1 MTPLLNLNTITFSY
15 TPGLTAIN
23 NLSFSVN
30 KGETIGIV
38 GANGA
43 GKSTLLKLM
52 VGLVFPEKGEISW
65 EDMPL
70 SKKNLKEMRKKVGL
84 VFQNPEDQ
92 LFMPSVYQDIAF
104 GPKNQKLDKDQI
116 EKLVNYSLEALNIQ
130 HLKHRSSLKLS
141 GGEKRLVATASVLSM
156 NPELLILDEPTSNL
170 DPKSRR
176 TMINLMTQLPHTKI
190 ITSHDLDMILETC
203 QKVVILNA
211 GKIVASGDTQLLLR
225 DQTLLEKWDLEL
237 PLSLSYML

>member
-1 MTPLLNLNTITFSY
+1 MTTLLNLDTITFSY
-15 TPGLTAIN
+15 TPDLIAIN
-23 NLSFSVN
+23 ELSFSIN

-43 GKSTLLKLM
+43 GKSTLLKLI
-52 VGLVFPEKGEISW
+52 VGLLFPEKGEILW
-65 EDMPL
+65 EGVPL
-70 SKKNLKEMRKKVGL
+70 SKKNLKEIREKVGL

-92 LFMPSVYQDIAF
+92 LFMPSVYQDVAF
-104 GPKNQKLDKDQI
+104 GPKNQKLDPESI
-116 EKLVNYSLEALNIQ
+116 EKLVNHSLEVLNIQ

-141 GGEKRLVATASVLSM
+141 GGEKRLVATASILSM

-176 TMINLMTQLPHTKI
+176 TMIRLINQLNHTKI

-203 QKVVILNA
+203 EKVILLNS
-211 GKIVASGDTQLLLR
+211 GKIVESGDAQILLR
-225 DQTLLEKWDLEL
+225 DKTLLEKWDLEL
-237 PLSLSYML
+237 PLSLSHML